1 MLESKVYPRIQSG
14 NAVKMEIAVSEDK
27 AVRSKM
33 EKRERKNA
41 SLKRERMFRL
51 ILSVP
56 ISRDIR
62 GLMKR

>member
-1 MLESKVYPRIQSG
+1 M
-14 NAVKMEIAVSEDK
+14 KMEIAVSEDK

-33 EKRERKNA
+33 EKKLKNA